1 MIDTLR
7 EAPLVSNCET
17 VKAGKKAFLLP
28 YFLIDFLMHATT
40 FMTHET
46 SSLSEHGLGFGK

>member
-7 EAPLVSNCET
+7 EAPLVSSCET
-17 VKAGKKAFLLP
+17 VTAGKKAFLLP

-46 SSLSEHGLGFGK
+46 SSPSEHGLGFGK